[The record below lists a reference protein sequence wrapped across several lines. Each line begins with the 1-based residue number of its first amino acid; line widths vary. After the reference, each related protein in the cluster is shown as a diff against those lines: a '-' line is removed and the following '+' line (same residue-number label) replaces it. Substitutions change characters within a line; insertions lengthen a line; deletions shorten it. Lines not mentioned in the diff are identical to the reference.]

1 MNLDQFLGILRV
13 VLPVVLPIL
22 TAKGI
27 VPVGATADISSAI
40 VALGAAG
47 WSWIA
52 HTDSAKIAAAAALP
66 GVAKL
71 AAFSGIPAS
80 AKIAAVAALPDVKKI
95 VTKEF
100 PIDPAVAAAA
110 SDPSQTKVAPAP

>member
-52 HTDSAKIAAAAALP
+52 HTDSAKIAA
-66 GVAKL
+66 VT
-71 AAFSGIPAS
+71 
-80 AKIAAVAALPDVKKI
+80 ALPDVKKI
-95 VTKEF
+95 VTVSV
-100 PIDPAVAAAA
+100 PINPAVAAAA
-110 SDPSQTKVAPAP
+110 SDATQTKVAPAP